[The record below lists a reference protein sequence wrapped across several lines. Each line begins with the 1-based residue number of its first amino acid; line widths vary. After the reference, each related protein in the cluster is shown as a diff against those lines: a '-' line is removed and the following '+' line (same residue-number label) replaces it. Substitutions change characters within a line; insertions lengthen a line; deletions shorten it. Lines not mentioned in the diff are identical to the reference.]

1 MISRK
6 GFTQTGQTEVYSEA
20 DAKKILTA
28 RTIKSLGIALPQ
40 WIPDYYRLP
49 KSRQESVLGSLVESG
64 EILPVNIEG
73 FESAGY
79 IHKDN
84 LKLYESIVSGS
95 ANPNRTV
102 ILSPFDPLLWD
113 RARLKTL
120 FGFDFRLECYLPAS
134 KRKFGYWLLPIL
146 HNDSIVGKMDVK
158 ADRKNKVL
166 EIKSI
171 FLEDGV
177 KVTEDLLDGLSGTIH
192 DFANW
197 HSTPRINLH
206 YSNHPMLL
214 SDLIMKLEDYD

>member
-1 MISRK
+1 
-6 GFTQTGQTEVYSEA
+6 
-20 DAKKILTA
+20 
-28 RTIKSLGIALPQ
+28 
-40 WIPDYYRLP
+40 
-49 KSRQESVLGSLVESG
+49 LVESG
-64 EILPVNIEG
+64 EILPVSIEG
-73 FESAGY
+73 IEFPGY
-79 IHKDN
+79 LHKDN
-84 LKLYESIVSGS
+84 LNLSESIVSGS
-95 ANPNRTV
+95 AKPNRTV

-192 DFANW
+192 NFANW
-197 HSTPRINLH
+197 HNTPGINLH
-206 YSNHPMLL
+206 NSNHPKFL
-214 SDLIMKLEDYD
+214 SALKLKLEDYD